1 MDKQEYKLRS
11 EQIKDLIGK
20 RDFFGAVKI
29 ADSIDWNRVRSVSML
44 CTVSDL
50 YKATRNYKRSK
61 DLLLLAYDRHPNGRM
76 IVYSLCELSIKLGD
90 VVDALEYYKTFL
102 KLAPQ
107 DSGKFV
113 LQYKIYEA
121 QDVSLEERIAVLE
134 QLKKNDYREKWGYEL
149 ATLYHRVGLATACV
163 EECDELILWFSDG
176 RYVKKAMELKMLHK
190 PLSAKQQ
197 EQYDIMTGKKPAKV
211 EEAPEPVVEETKE
224 EEISPVEVAFAEVP
238 APVNEAEELDIQV
251 KPVNVGKYD
260 TINLQKALAEN
271 LQEIL
276 QETEKEEAEN
286 TPEPVEEIAA
296 VELPKTG
303 TLEDVPEEAPVE
315 EAPSAEEESVAVAEE
330 IAPVESVSEESIS
343 VEEAIEEAPVA
354 IEAPVEVPATEPAV
368 EAAEEPVAEEA
379 TETVEEPTKEP
390 VVQPVIVPVVE
401 ASSEKEDLLNAK
413 TKEIFFNDT
422 SSMPSPLER
431 ELQRA
436 IDEERKKQQLSPIEE
451 ILEHDLEK
459 LHRPSVEEV
468 MKMPLEEVASYEYPP
483 EEIAGLLSEG
493 YDGQISMVVE
503 GKAPTEKQIT
513 GQMNIDEILAEWEK
527 TKKLNEEKRRA
538 EDLKRVFSSTGCMFS
553 KYDVI
558 ARDGILEQLERE
570 GKIKA
575 LVKVE
580 QIPKAPKII
589 PEEELAKETVIS
601 AEDSEEEENPGTT
614 VQPIAEAP
622 VESTPSEVPAEV
634 AATEAVETVE
644 TPMEEESAE
653 DALEILSEGVSAED
667 ATEVPVAGEVFVEE
681 PVVEETSEEAEDV
694 PAEETPVESTE
705 EPVVTEEPAENEA
718 VAEEAPVSVEEET
731 VEAVAAPATETP
743 VVSEEVAEPDTKSEA
758 PAEVAAEEETTEVSE
773 EDQAE
778 EETVEDAEEPEET
791 EEEASE
797 EEESESPQKAIIR
810 ELTEEERVLFAPF
823 IQTRGARKR
832 FVTGL
837 DQIELEAAVGN
848 AIVTGNGDSGT
859 VELAKNVMKDIQLTN
874 SKFSGKIAKIT
885 GTSLNSKN
893 VELTIAKLGNGGL
906 IIEKASGMTSQT
918 VQKLIDGLQK
928 AESGIVV
935 ILEDNKKSVKRMLA
949 AYPHLKTYFPIRLEV
964 EELNDD
970 ALASYGKQYAEHL
983 EYAIDDMGMLALHTR
998 ISDMQTSEHIVTVAE
1013 VREIVDAAIARANKK
1028 NIGHLFDV
1036 MLGKRYDDDDMI
1048 VLREKDF
1055 ME

>member
-224 EEISPVEVAFAEVP
+224 EEISPVEVAFAEP
-238 APVNEAEELDIQV
+238 PVTNEAEELDIQV

-303 TLEDVPEEAPVE
+303 TLEDVPEEEPVE
-315 EAPSAEEESVAVAEE
+315 EAPSAEEESVAVVEE

-343 VEEAIEEAPVA
+343 VEEATEEAPVA
-354 IEAPVEVPATEPAV
+354 IEAPVEVPVTEPVV
-368 EAAEEPVAEEA
+368 ESAEEPVAEEA

-401 ASSEKEDLLNAK
+401 TSSEKEDLLNAK

-459 LHRPSVEEV
+459 LNRPSVEEV

-589 PEEELAKETVIS
+589 PEEELAKETVVS
-601 AEDSEEEENPGTT
+601 AEDTEEEESKGTI
-614 VQPIAEAP
+614 VQPVAEAP
-622 VESTPSEVPAEV
+622 VEGTPVAEEPVEV
-634 AATEAVETVE
+634 ATTEAVETVE
-644 TPMEEESAE
+644 TPMEEDSAE
-653 DALEILSEGVSAED
+653 DALEIISEGVSAEE
-667 ATEVPVAGEVFVEE
+667 ATEVSAAEEVSVEE
-681 PVVEETSEEAEDV
+681 PVVEETSEEAEEV
-694 PAEETPVESTE
+694 PATETPVESTE
-705 EPVVTEEPAENEA
+705 ESVVTEEPAESEA

-731 VEAVAAPATETP
+731 VEAVEAPATETP

-758 PAEVAAEEETTEVSE
+758 AVEETETTETAE

-778 EETVEDAEEPEET
+778 ETSEDTEEPEET
-791 EEEASE
+791 EEEAPE
-797 EEESESPQKAIIR
+797 EEESESPQKEMIR

>member
-197 EQYDIMTGKKPAKV
+197 DQYDIMTGKKPAKV

-224 EEISPVEVAFAEVP
+224 EEISPVEVAFAEP
-238 APVNEAEELDIQV
+238 PVASEPEELDIQV

-286 TPEPVEEIAA
+286 APEPVEEIAA

-315 EAPSAEEESVAVAEE
+315 EMQSDEAEPSAEEESTVAVEEETSAEE
-330 IAPVESVSEESIS
+330 ESAEVVEEVTPAESVSEESIS
-343 VEEAIEEAPVA
+343 VEEETVAEESVA
-354 IEAPVEVPATEPAV
+354 QP
-368 EAAEEPVAEEA
+368 AEEPV
-379 TETVEEPTKEP
+379 KEP
-390 VVQPVIVPVVE
+390 VVQPIIVPVVE

-483 EEIAGLLSEG
+483 EEIASMLSEG

-589 PEEELAKETVIS
+589 PEEELAKETVVS
-601 AEDSEEEENPGTT
+601 AEEAEEEENPGTT
-614 VQPIAEAP
+614 VQPVAEAA
-622 VESTPSEVPAEV
+622 VESTPSEVPVAE
-634 AATEAVETVE
+634 E
-644 TPMEEESAE
+644 
-653 DALEILSEGVSAED
+653 VS
-667 ATEVPVAGEVFVEE
+667 VEE
-681 PVVEETSEEAEDV
+681 PVVEETSEEAEEV
-694 PAEETPVESTE
+694 PAEDTPVESTE
-705 EPVVTEEPAENEA
+705 EPVVTEEPAESEV

-731 VEAVAAPATETP
+731 VEAVEAPATEAP
-743 VVSEEVAEPDTKSEA
+743 VAEETTEAVTEVEA

-778 EETVEDAEEPEET
+778 EETVEDTEEPEET
-791 EEEASE
+791 EEEALE
-797 EEESESPQKAIIR
+797 EEETESSQKAIIR

-832 FVTGL
+832 FVAGL

-935 ILEDNKKSVKRMLA
+935 ILEDNKKAVKRMLA

>member
-197 EQYDIMTGKKPAKV
+197 DQYDIMTGKKPAKV

-224 EEISPVEVAFAEVP
+224 EEISPVEVAFAEP
-238 APVNEAEELDIQV
+238 PVASEPEELDIQV

-286 TPEPVEEIAA
+286 APEPVEEIAA

-315 EAPSAEEESVAVAEE
+315 EMQSDEVAPSAEEESTVAVEEETSAEE
-330 IAPVESVSEESIS
+330 ESAEVVEEVTPAESVSEESIS
-343 VEEAIEEAPVA
+343 VEEETVVEESVAQPV
-354 IEAPVEVPATEPAV
+354 
-368 EAAEEPVAEEA
+368 EEPV
-379 TETVEEPTKEP
+379 KEP

-483 EEIAGLLSEG
+483 EEIASMLSEG

-601 AEDSEEEENPGTT
+601 AEDSEEEESKGTT
-614 VQPIAEAP
+614 VQPVVEAT
-622 VESTPSEVPAEV
+622 VESTPSEVPVEV

-653 DALEILSEGVSAED
+653 DALEIISEGVSAE
-667 ATEVPVAGEVFVEE
+667 EVAEVSAAEEVSVEE
-681 PVVEETSEEAEDV
+681 PVVEETSEEAEEV
-694 PAEETPVESTE
+694 PAEDTPVESTE
-705 EPVVTEEPAENEA
+705 EPVVTEEPAESEA

-731 VEAVAAPATETP
+731 VEAVEAPATEAP
-743 VVSEEVAEPDTKSEA
+743 VVSEEVAEAVTEVEA
-758 PAEVAAEEETTEVSE
+758 PAEVAAEEEI
-773 EDQAE
+773 
-778 EETVEDAEEPEET
+778 VEDTEEPEET

-935 ILEDNKKSVKRMLA
+935 ILEDNKKAVKRMLA

>member
-107 DSGKFV
+107 DSGKYV

-190 PLSAKQQ
+190 PLSSKQQ

-211 EEAPEPVVEETKE
+211 EEIPEPVVEETKE
-224 EEISPVEVAFAEVP
+224 EEISPVEVAFAEP
-238 APVNEAEELDIQV
+238 PVASEPEELDIQV

-296 VELPKTG
+296 VALPKTG

-315 EAPSAEEESVAVAEE
+315 EMQSDEAEPSAKEESTVAVEEETSAEEEAVEAVTPAEPVA
-330 IAPVESVSEESIS
+330 EESIS
-343 VEEAIEEAPVA
+343 VEEE
-354 IEAPVEVPATEPAV
+354 PVE
-368 EAAEEPVAEEA
+368 EAAEEPVAAEESVA
-379 TETVEEPTKEP
+379 QPAGEPVKEP

-483 EEIAGLLSEG
+483 EEIASMLSEG

-589 PEEELAKETVIS
+589 PEEELAKETVAP
-601 AEDSEEEENPGTT
+601 AEDAAEEENPGTT
-614 VQPIAEAP
+614 VQPVVEAP
-622 VESTPSEVPAEV
+622 VESTPAQEPAEV

-644 TPMEEESAE
+644 TPMEEDSAE
-653 DALEILSEGVSAED
+653 DALEIISEGVSAEE
-667 ATEVPVAGEVFVEE
+667 ATEVPVAEEVSVEE
-681 PVVEETSEEAEDV
+681 PVVEETSEESEEV
-694 PAEETPVESTE
+694 PAGETSVESTE
-705 EPVVTEEPAENEA
+705 EPVVTEEPAESEA

-731 VEAVAAPATETP
+731 VEAVEAPATEAP
-743 VVSEEVAEPDTKSEA
+743 VVSEEVAEPDTESEA
-758 PAEVAAEEETTEVSE
+758 PAEVAAEETETTETAE

-778 EETVEDAEEPEET
+778 EETVEDTEEPEET
-791 EEEASE
+791 EEEE
-797 EEESESPQKAIIR
+797 TESSQKAMIR

-918 VQKLIDGLQK
+918 VQKLVDGLQN

>member
-224 EEISPVEVAFAEVP
+224 EEISPVEVAFAEP
-238 APVNEAEELDIQV
+238 PVTNEAEELDIQV

-315 EAPSAEEESVAVAEE
+315 EAPSAEEESVAVVEE

-343 VEEAIEEAPVA
+343 VEEATEEAPVA
-354 IEAPVEVPATEPAV
+354 IEESVEVTVTEPAV

-401 ASSEKEDLLNAK
+401 TSSEKEDLLNAK

-589 PEEELAKETVIS
+589 PEEELAKETVVS
-601 AEDSEEEENPGTT
+601 AEEAEEEESPGTT
-614 VQPIAEAP
+614 VQPVAEAT
-622 VESTPSEVPAEV
+622 VESTPAQVPVEV
-634 AATEAVETVE
+634 AATEAVGTVE

-667 ATEVPVAGEVFVEE
+667 ATEVPVAEEVSVEE
-681 PVVEETSEEAEDV
+681 PVVEETLEKAEDV

-705 EPVVTEEPAENEA
+705 EPVVTEEPAESEA

-731 VEAVAAPATETP
+731 VEAVEAPATEAS
-743 VVSEEVAEPDTKSEA
+743 VVSEEVAETVTEVEA
-758 PAEVAAEEETTEVSE
+758 PAEVAAEEETTEVFE

-778 EETVEDAEEPEET
+778 ETVEDTEEPEET

-797 EEESESPQKAIIR
+797 EEETESSQKAMIR

-918 VQKLIDGLQK
+918 VQKLIDGLQN

-935 ILEDNKKSVKRMLA
+935 ILEDNKKAVKRMLA

>member
-107 DSGKFV
+107 DSGKYV

-190 PLSAKQQ
+190 PLSSKQQ

-211 EEAPEPVVEETKE
+211 EEIPEPVVEETKE
-224 EEISPVEVAFAEVP
+224 EEISPVEVAFAEP
-238 APVNEAEELDIQV
+238 PVASEPEELDIQV

-296 VELPKTG
+296 VALPKTG

-315 EAPSAEEESVAVAEE
+315 EMQSDEAEPSAKEESTVAVEEETSAEEEAVEAVTPAEPVA
-330 IAPVESVSEESIS
+330 EESIS
-343 VEEAIEEAPVA
+343 VEEE
-354 IEAPVEVPATEPAV
+354 PVE
-368 EAAEEPVAEEA
+368 EAAEEPVAAEESVA
-379 TETVEEPTKEP
+379 QPAGEPVKEP
-390 VVQPVIVPVVE
+390 VVQPVVVPVVE

-451 ILEHDLEK
+451 ILEQDLEK

-468 MKMPLEEVASYEYPP
+468 MNMPLEEVASYEYPP
-483 EEIAGLLSEG
+483 EEIASMLSEG

-614 VQPIAEAP
+614 VQPVAEAT
-622 VESTPSEVPAEV
+622 VESTPSEVPVEV
-634 AATEAVETVE
+634 AATEAVETEE

-653 DALEILSEGVSAED
+653 DALEIISEGVSAEE
-667 ATEVPVAGEVFVEE
+667 ATEEPVAEEVSVEE
-681 PVVEETSEEAEDV
+681 LVVEETSKEAEEV
-694 PAEETPVESTE
+694 SAEETPVESTE
-705 EPVVTEEPAENEA
+705 EPVVTEKPAESEA
-718 VAEEAPVSVEEET
+718 VTEIAPVSVEEET
-731 VEAVAAPATETP
+731 VEAVEAPATEAP
-743 VVSEEVAEPDTKSEA
+743 VAEETTEAVTEVEA

-778 EETVEDAEEPEET
+778 EETVEDTEEPEET
-791 EEEASE
+791 EEEE
-797 EEESESPQKAIIR
+797 TESSQKAMIR

-893 VELTIAKLGNGGL
+893 VELTIAKLVNGGL

-918 VQKLIDGLQK
+918 VQKLVDGLQN

>member
-90 VVDALEYYKTFL
+90 VVDALEYYKIFL

-190 PLSAKQQ
+190 PLSSKQQ
-197 EQYDIMTGKKPAKV
+197 DQYDIMTGKKSAKV
-211 EEAPEPVVEETKE
+211 EEVPEPVVEETKE
-224 EEISPVEVAFAEVP
+224 EEISPVEVAFAEP
-238 APVNEAEELDIQV
+238 PVTNEPEELDIQV

-286 TPEPVEEIAA
+286 APEPVEEVAA

-303 TLEDVPEEAPVE
+303 TLEDGPEEAPVE
-315 EAPSAEEESVAVAEE
+315 EMQSDEAEPSAEEESAVAVEETPSAEEEPVDEVTPAESVAEE
-330 IAPVESVSEESIS
+330 SIFVEEST
-343 VEEAIEEAPVA
+343 EEAPV
-354 IEAPVEVPATEPAV
+354 EGTVTEPVA
-368 EAAEEPVAEEA
+368 EAAEEPVAAEESVA
-379 TETVEEPTKEP
+379 QPVEESVKEP
-390 VVQPVIVPVVE
+390 VVQPLIVPVVE

-483 EEIAGLLSEG
+483 EEIASMLSEG

-589 PEEELAKETVIS
+589 PEEELAKETAAP
-601 AEDSEEEENPGTT
+601 AENAEEEENPGTT

-622 VESTPSEVPAEV
+622 VESTPVAEAPVEV

-644 TPMEEESAE
+644 TPVEE
-653 DALEILSEGVSAED
+653 V
-667 ATEVPVAGEVFVEE
+667 ATEAQ
-681 PVVEETSEEAEDV
+681 A
-694 PAEETPVESTE
+694 ETPVEVPVEEETPAEAPMTESDSETTENSSEEVSTE
-705 EPVVTEEPAENEA
+705 EIELEPAESTTVTEEHAEPVESEGEVEADAEPVTEASVVTEESVEA
-718 VAEEAPVSVEEET
+718 DTESEESVDAEAP
-731 VEAVAAPATETP
+731 
-743 VVSEEVAEPDTKSEA
+743 
-758 PAEVAAEEETTEVSE
+758 ETTE
-773 EDQAE
+773 AE
-778 EETVEDAEEPEET
+778 ETIEDA
-791 EEEASE
+791 EASE
-797 EEESESPQKAIIR
+797 EESEASKKEIIR

-832 FVTGL
+832 FVAGL

-848 AIVTGNGDSGT
+848 AIVTGNGDSST

-918 VQKLIDGLQK
+918 VQKLVDGLQN

>member
-107 DSGKFV
+107 DSGKYV

-197 EQYDIMTGKKPAKV
+197 DQYDIMTGKKPAKV

-238 APVNEAEELDIQV
+238 APVNEPEELDIQV

-303 TLEDVPEEAPVE
+303 ILEDVPEEEPVVEAAPVE
-315 EAPSAEEESVAVAEE
+315 ETQSDEAVPSDEEETAVAVEETPSTEEESVVAEEE
-330 IAPVESVSEESIS
+330 IAPAEESIS
-343 VEEAIEEAPVA
+343 VEAAVA
-354 IEAPVEVPATEPAV
+354 V
-368 EAAEEPVAEEA
+368 EEPVEESA
-379 TETVEEPTKEP
+379 KEPVIEP

-401 ASSEKEDLLNAK
+401 TSSEKEDLLNAK

-451 ILEHDLEK
+451 ILEQDLEK

-483 EEIAGLLSEG
+483 EEIASMLSEG

-589 PEEELAKETVIS
+589 PEEELAKETVVS
-601 AEDSEEEENPGTT
+601 AEEAEEEESNGTT
-614 VQPIAEAP
+614 VQPVAEAT
-622 VESTPSEVPAEV
+622 VESTPSEEPAEV

-653 DALEILSEGVSAED
+653 DALEIISEGVSAEEV
-667 ATEVPVAGEVFVEE
+667 TEVPAAEEVSVEE
-681 PVVEETSEEAEDV
+681 PVVEETSEESEEEPV
-694 PAEETPVESTE
+694 EETPVESTE
-705 EPVVTEEPAENEA
+705 EPVVTEEPAEIEA

-731 VEAVAAPATETP
+731 VEAEEAPATEVS
-743 VVSEEVAEPDTKSEA
+743 VVSEEVAETVTEVEA

-778 EETVEDAEEPEET
+778 ETVEDTEEPEET
-791 EEEASE
+791 EEEE
-797 EEESESPQKAIIR
+797 TESSQKAMIR

-918 VQKLIDGLQK
+918 VQKLVDGLQN